1 MFGVTVAL
9 TTIGVL
15 AHFEGHTTG
24 VLAGCEELK
33 RWSHLSSLTELQPH
47 LWSESWRA
55 SLFISRAR
63 TLSLLRKLKSVSVCL
78 RSA

>member
-1 MFGVTVAL
+1 LAGAFALALGHDEGGIMFGVTVAL

-33 RWSHLSSLTELQPH
+33 R
-47 LWSESWRA
+47 
-55 SLFISRAR
+55 
-63 TLSLLRKLKSVSVCL
+63 
-78 RSA
+78 

>member
-1 MFGVTVAL
+1 MRHHRRRPAILRLAGAFALALGHDEGGIMFGVTVAL

-33 RWSHLSSLTELQPH
+33 R
-47 LWSESWRA
+47 
-55 SLFISRAR
+55 
-63 TLSLLRKLKSVSVCL
+63 
-78 RSA
+78 